1 MSLTN
6 HLDAFQEKIVWSVL
20 CNMDGKSWLEFV
32 QLGDNAKEFA
42 TWCKEHNVEQTE
54 EYAELYVEQ
63 TEERL
68 WQEQEGAV

>member
-1 MSLTN
+1 MAKKSYEELVQ
-6 HLDAFQEKIVWSVL
+6 LKQEEKI
-20 CNMDGKSWLEFV
+20 GWLEFV

-54 EYAELYVEQ
+54 EYATLFVEQ

-68 WQEQEGAV
+68 WEEQEGEV